1 MYLRNRKHFPC
12 FYRVIET
19 RVEVWEKREIAW
31 ERNFEFLPN
40 FHKCF
45 YNSIGTRK
53 KCFLFPL
60 LNSLLKTIKKI
71 NLLILITK
79 YCLYFIFLNSRAIHA
94 TRAKIPVFL
103 SFWAFDQS
111 TPVFL
116 KGYFI
121 KCLITYRILPTFPSC
136 IIAPN
141 GTQLVFYFL
150 MQVAAI
156 CR

>member
-1 MYLRNRKHFPC
+1 MYYLRNRKHFPC

-31 ERNFEFLPN
+31 EHEHEVRVFPRNFEFLPN

-79 YCLYFIFLNSRAIHA
+79 YCLYFIFLNSRPREIL
-94 TRAKIPVFL
+94 VFL
-103 SFWAFDQS
+103 SCYRNTDFYSFRPINAR
-111 TPVFL
+111 VFERL
-116 KGYFI
+116 
-121 KCLITYRILPTFPSC
+121 
-136 IIAPN
+136 
-141 GTQLVFYFL
+141 FYKSEYL
-150 MQVAAI
+150 SVSVCYA
-156 CR
+156 RK